1 MYVGGFP
8 TDILGLFFFM
18 LGTHMQATLHID
30 VLGANDHHKVEAC
43 FKGLARA
50 LKQAIEHNPRIS
62 GQVPSSKGSL

>member
-1 MYVGGFP
+1 
-8 TDILGLFFFM
+8 
-18 LGTHMQATLHID
+18 MQATLHID